1 MTGPRP
7 AGCPWTLTDV
17 DMLRKLLAT
26 GMKAPAIA
34 QKMNRTVGAVQSRK
48 SKLKQKLALSGI
60 GGKVADQ
67 GAFRRVRPK
76 LFQMSLVVLHGA
88 APLDPLPN
96 RGLQARDR
104 RNGGWSEAKRT
115 GANLPGPP
123 STESDLSADHR
134 KPVPTWATRLR

>member
-96 RGLQARDR
+96 REQGQ
-104 RNGGWSEAKRT
+104 SAKT
-115 GANLPGPP
+115 AQHLLFAPHKLLETFASN
-123 STESDLSADHR
+123 TE
-134 KPVPTWATRLR
+134 